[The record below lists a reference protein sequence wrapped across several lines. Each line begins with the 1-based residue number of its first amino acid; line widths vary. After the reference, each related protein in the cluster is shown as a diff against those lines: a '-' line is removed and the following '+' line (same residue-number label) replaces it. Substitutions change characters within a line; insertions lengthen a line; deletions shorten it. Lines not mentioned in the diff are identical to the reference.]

1 MTRVNNRLVTEE
13 ILSNIMKEI
22 SGMIQ
27 FFCHMEERRSFVL
40 MEEDYN
46 KTRETIDSDSY
57 SDGADT
63 ESVVIANV
71 RAYFDV
77 SSKRLIEVIPM
88 ICDTALSLKLYKQLN
103 DSFSSKL
110 GILGDS
116 GSKNSEKYLREDPD
130 IRERRLK
137 LRRKLEIVNQ
147 AEQIL
152 ASINN

>member
-1 MTRVNNRLVTEE
+1 
-13 ILSNIMKEI
+13 
-22 SGMIQ
+22 
-27 FFCHMEERRSFVL
+27 
-40 MEEDYN
+40 
-46 KTRETIDSDSY
+46 
-57 SDGADT
+57 
-63 ESVVIANV
+63 
-71 RAYFDV
+71 
-77 SSKRLIEVIPM
+77 M

-103 DSFSSKL
+103 ESFSSKL

-152 ASINN
+152 ASINH